1 MSSSPLLAVGV
12 LINPIAGMGGKVGL
26 HGTDQGLANEAL
38 ARGATVSSIDR
49 ARRALALLSP
59 RKNEIAFF
67 TPMGKMGGELLDS
80 LGISFAPLDMT
91 ISSPS
96 SAADTV
102 MAAKAMMS
110 KGVDL
115 IIFAGGDGTARDI
128 FSVVGNSIPMVG
140 IPSGVKMRSGIFAHY
155 PEQAGEIIIQVLN
168 EVHAQ
173 GRFETID
180 AEILDL
186 SEQSLEYAS
195 SEYFGSAITIQA
207 PTKIMS
213 PKITSS
219 AHYDSALEE
228 LAKTLG
234 ASLERDR
241 LYFFGPGKS
250 AKMILISCG
259 ISRTDKSF
267 AGVDAYLNGK
277 VIGEDLDEKSILAL
291 LHGGASQKEPILFL
305 GVIGGQG
312 FLLGRGNQQLSL
324 EVMST
329 IGSKNTYI
337 LASAQK
343 INQIVPS
350 RLYVDLGENSEP
362 HLFPKYVQV
371 HVANNR
377 TLVCKVISSAASF

>member
-1 MSSSPLLAVGV
+1 
-12 LINPIAGMGGKVGL
+12 MG
-26 HGTDQGLANEAL
+26 
-38 ARGATVSSIDR
+38 
-49 ARRALALLSP
+49 
-59 RKNEIAFF
+59 
-67 TPMGKMGGELLDS
+67 
-80 LGISFAPLDMT
+80 
-91 ISSPS
+91 
-96 SAADTV
+96 
-102 MAAKAMMS
+102 
-110 KGVDL
+110 
-115 IIFAGGDGTARDI
+115 
-128 FSVVGNSIPMVG
+128 
-140 IPSGVKMRSGIFAHY
+140 
-155 PEQAGEIIIQVLN
+155 
-168 EVHAQ
+168 AQ

-186 SEQSLEYAS
+186 SEQSLEYSS
-195 SEYFGSAITIQA
+195 SEYFGSAVTFKG

-228 LAKTLG
+228 LAETLG
-234 ASLERDR
+234 ASLESDR

-250 AKMILISCG
+250 AKMILIASG
-259 ISRTDKSF
+259 INRSDKSF
-267 AGVDAYLNGK
+267 AGVDAYFNGK

-291 LHGGASQKEPILFL
+291 LHEGLSPKEPLLYL

-324 EVMST
+324 EVMSK

-350 RLYVDLGENSEP
+350 RLYVDLGESTDS
-362 HLFPKYVQV
+362 HVFPKYVQV

>member
-1 MSSSPLLAVGV
+1 MPTSPLLALGV

-26 HGTDQGLANEAL
+26 HGTDKGLIDEAL
-38 ARGATVSSIDR
+38 IRGAQGTSVDR
-49 ARRALALLSP
+49 ARRALEILMARKGEIKFYSP
-59 RKNEIAFF
+59 
-67 TPMGKMGGELLDS
+67 TGKMGGELLES
-80 LGISFAPLDMT
+80 LGIEFIPLEITALSKTSADDT
-91 ISSPS
+91 IS
-96 SAADTV
+96 AAR
-102 MAAKAMMS
+102 AMLDL
-110 KGVDL
+110 GVDA

-128 FSVVGNSIPMVG
+128 FSAVGNSIPIVG

-155 PEQAGEIIIQVLN
+155 PEQAGEIILDVLN
-168 EVHAQ
+168 AVLTR
-173 GRFETID
+173 GRFEICD

-186 SEQSLEYAS
+186 SEQSLEYSS
-195 SEYFGSAITIQA
+195 SEYFGSAITFRV

-228 LAKTLG
+228 LASSLG
-234 ASLERDR
+234 KSLESDR
-241 LYFFGPGKS
+241 LYLFGPGKS
-250 AKMILISCG
+250 AKMILISSG
-259 ISRTDKSF
+259 ITRTQTSF

-277 VIGEDLDEKSILAL
+277 IVGEDLDEKSILSL
-291 LHGGASQKEPILFL
+291 LHQGLGTKDPILYL

-324 EVMST
+324 EVMSQ
-329 IGSKNTYI
+329 IGSENTFI

-350 RLYVDLGENSEP
+350 RLYVDLGESSKS
-362 HLFPKYVQV
+362 HVFPEYVQV